1 MRSLLVRW
9 LINVLA
15 IYVAVQV
22 VPGVD
27 YDRGPLGLLLV
38 AALFG
43 LVNATVRP
51 LLTVLTCPFI
61 LVTLGLFLFVINA
74 AMLLLTA
81 WLSSIFDLG
90 LQVSGFG
97 SAFAAGLMISL
108 TSLLLSFLVGE
119 REVRV
124 ARH

>member
-9 LINVLA
+9 LINILA

-27 YDRGPLGLLLV
+27 YDRGPLGLLVV

-61 LVTLGLFLFVINA
+61 LLTLGLFLFVINA

-81 WLSSIFDLG
+81 WLSDIFHLG
-90 LQVSGFG
+90 LHVSGFA

-124 ARH
+124 VRH

>member
-1 MRSLLVRW
+1 
-9 LINVLA
+9 
-15 IYVAVQV
+15 
-22 VPGVD
+22 
-27 YDRGPLGLLLV
+27 
-38 AALFG
+38 
-43 LVNATVRP
+43 VRP

-74 AMLLLTA
+74 MMLLLTA
-81 WLSSIFDLG
+81 WLSGIFDLG
-90 LQVSGFG
+90 LHVSGFG

-124 ARH
+124 VRH